1 LNNTKASVAE
11 RAWSQD
17 GREIDDD
24 GIGFAKWTGC
34 RQVGRMTGRLLS
46 PAPIHGRR
54 RILGA
59 AAGLAATGGA
69 ALLLTP
75 WRALA
80 QSVPPNGQ
88 LAFNI
93 MRHGSLIGQETL
105 TFQQGGDR
113 LTVFVDVSIRVTLA
127 MIPVYRLHHHETES
141 WENGQILSFAAT
153 TIKNGSHYY
162 AQGWRDGSQFMARGT
177 LRPDTYVAPPN
188 ALPTSQW
195 NRAMLNG
202 PMINTQDG
210 KLMHPNVADLGMS
223 EVQLADGSAMNA
235 HRFHVSGDL
244 HFDTFFSDAWT
255 WVGLSFRAPD
265 GSVVTYQKV

>member
-1 LNNTKASVAE
+1 
-11 RAWSQD
+11 
-17 GREIDDD
+17 
-24 GIGFAKWTGC
+24 
-34 RQVGRMTGRLLS
+34 MTGRLLT
-46 PAPIHGRR
+46 PQPQGRR
-54 RILGA
+54 SMLGGA
-59 AAGLAATGGA
+59 AKMAVGGA

-80 QSVPPNGQ
+80 QTVPPDGR

-93 MRHGSLIGQETL
+93 IRHGGVIGQETL
-105 TFQQGGDR
+105 TFQQQGNR

-141 WENGQILSFAAT
+141 WEDGQLLSFAAT
-153 TIKNGSHYY
+153 TIKNGSHFY

-177 LRPDTYVAPPN
+177 ARPDTYVAPPN

-195 NRAMLNG
+195 NHAMLNG

-210 KLMHPNVADLGMS
+210 KLMHPTITDLGPAGV
-223 EVQLADGSAMNA
+223 ELADGSAVRAN
-235 HRFHVSGDL
+235 RYHVSGDL
-244 HFDTFFSDAWT
+244 HFDTFFDNSWN
-255 WVGLSFRAPD
+255 WVGLSFPAPD